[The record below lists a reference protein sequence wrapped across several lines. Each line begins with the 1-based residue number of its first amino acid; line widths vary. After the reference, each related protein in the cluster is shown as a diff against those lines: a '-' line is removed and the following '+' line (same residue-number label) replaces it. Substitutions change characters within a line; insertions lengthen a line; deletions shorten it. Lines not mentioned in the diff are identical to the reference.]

1 MKKQAC
7 ITFAIF
13 GVLYTVTAQL
23 STNNAVIDGGTYQG
37 DPGGLSFIPEVVF
50 GADRINGLNMTGT
63 NTINAGTFSGGEGS
77 SAFPQMIRS
86 GGAGVAITGGT
97 NIVHGGTFSGGL
109 AANDLFDDG
118 VGISVEANNE
128 TARLSLLGGA
138 VSDGMRLHAHEGGQI
153 DLSISTNVQF
163 SGVLFKSG
171 DGELAI
177 QDWQSGTLQEVDL
190 QGGSIVLTN
199 LFELGGSGNWTMAS
213 GAVLRAEG
221 GLDLAGVISGESI
234 TVSHIEIASNL
245 YLSGSVSGVKID
257 LVGGESRFQLDGGSY
272 ASSMIT
278 AMGTNDSLSL
288 EQAGAFSASSLGLGA
303 TLLGFEQIEMNG
315 AGANA
320 WELSETE
327 LSSSDYAVLANGVED
342 MLAFAEAGFYS
353 NTLFTAATNYSGFER
368 YGLSAGDDRW
378 LVADDDASALGQIN
392 GRNGSDL
399 LDFEYHVASAE
410 EIGEGL
416 LYEGFEGALLSST
429 SNLWQAGDGYGDL
442 AYIDGRGTYALVFS
456 GAVDTNA
463 VDAEIGA
470 TSFYRNF
477 ESVQLD
483 NLDDVWSVTSLES
496 GLNFIDGGGG
506 VDTLRGALSDASDVG
521 AANLYRNFENVELT
535 SGANTWAIGAEDD
548 GLNWIDALG
557 GTDVL
562 KGDLTDSSLMGAT
575 ALYRNFEQVDLDN
588 GEDTWIAS
596 TRDAAIGLNEVNG
609 GTGVDTLSYMSYEAA
624 ISEFSQDQIE
634 ERYLG
639 FEEVELTSDN
649 DTWRYGISDMEVNA
663 RGGQDTLLVGTS
675 LTYQPATFDDYE
687 GFETLHVAE
696 GTLSLGDDSLV
707 WNGGTYR
714 QGAEATLSFSAKTN
728 MTDVAR
734 LTAADLQFDEGT
746 RLVVE

>member
-1 MKKQAC
+1 
-7 ITFAIF
+7 
-13 GVLYTVTAQL
+13 
-23 STNNAVIDGGTYQG
+23 
-37 DPGGLSFIPEVVF
+37 
-50 GADRINGLNMTGT
+50 
-63 NTINAGTFSGGEGS
+63 
-77 SAFPQMIRS
+77 
-86 GGAGVAITGGT
+86 
-97 NIVHGGTFSGGL
+97 
-109 AANDLFDDG
+109 
-118 VGISVEANNE
+118 
-128 TARLSLLGGA
+128 
-138 VSDGMRLHAHEGGQI
+138 
-153 DLSISTNVQF
+153 
-163 SGVLFKSG
+163 
-171 DGELAI
+171 
-177 QDWQSGTLQEVDL
+177 
-190 QGGSIVLTN
+190 
-199 LFELGGSGNWTMAS
+199 MA
-213 GAVLRAEG
+213 
-221 GLDLAGVISGESI
+221 
-234 TVSHIEIASNL
+234 
-245 YLSGSVSGVKID
+245 
-257 LVGGESRFQLDGGSY
+257 
-272 ASSMIT
+272 
-278 AMGTNDSLSL
+278 
-288 EQAGAFSASSLGLGA
+288 
-303 TLLGFEQIEMNG
+303 
-315 AGANA
+315 
-320 WELSETE
+320 
-327 LSSSDYAVLANGVED
+327 
-342 MLAFAEAGFYS
+342 
-353 NTLFTAATNYSGFER
+353 
-368 YGLSAGDDRW
+368 
-378 LVADDDASALGQIN
+378 
-392 GRNGSDL
+392 
-399 LDFEYHVASAE
+399 
-410 EIGEGL
+410 
-416 LYEGFEGALLSST
+416 
-429 SNLWQAGDGYGDL
+429 AGDGYGDL
-442 AYIDGRGTYALVFS
+442 AYIDGRGTYALVFN

-477 ESVQLD
+477 EGVQLD

-496 GLNFIDGGGG
+496 GLNFIDGGDG

-521 AANLYRNFENVELT
+521 VANLYRNFENVELT
-535 SGANTWAIGAEDD
+535 SGANTWDIGAEDD

-714 QGAEATLSFSAKTN
+714 QGAEATLSFYAKTN

-734 LTAADLQFDEGT
+734 LTAADLQFDATGC
-746 RLVVE
+746 